1 MFNKAFMY
9 YFSAHAYV
17 QNVSHKF
24 NKFQLK
30 TKASTTRLAI
40 FENVCFLLL
49 LFFIFLN
56 KIIAILKH
64 TF

>member
-1 MFNKAFMY
+1 MTLIMFNKAFMY
-9 YFSAHAYV
+9 YFSAHVYV

-40 FENVCFLLL
+40 FENVCF
-49 LFFIFLN
+49 FKN

-64 TF
+64 KF

>member
-40 FENVCFLLL
+40 FENVCVCV
-49 LFFIFLN
+49 FLN